1 MIRIS
6 EAAKTYLRTEGSA
19 GMNTSTTARIL
30 LGKKRIASDRQR
42 GNDNR
47 NAQISR
53 FIDAIWSHNGEPPPP
68 MPLFSAKFLADLE
81 KVYGGEQP
89 GLE

>member
-1 MIRIS
+1 M
-6 EAAKTYLRTEGSA
+6 ART
-19 GMNTSTTARIL
+19 L
-30 LGKKRIASDRQR
+30 LGKKRAVSDRQR

-53 FIDAIWSHNGEPPPP
+53 FIDAIWSHDGEPLPP
-68 MPLFSAKFLADLE
+68 MPQFSAKFLTDLE

-89 GLE
+89 SRE